1 MNTIDLLQIIY
12 DYFRRCA
19 EGNEDFRYYDE
30 YEATEYLEEVNEA
43 SGEELTFEEAFDV
56 RLPEDNEYLVYVIN
70 GAGEGKAYI
79 VDATENSYYTLKE
92 AVEYITQD
100 RWTLE
105 HDGEIVKA

>member
-1 MNTIDLLQIIY
+1 METIKLLQTIY

-43 SGEELTFEEAFDV
+43 SGEELNFEEAFGV
-56 RLPEDNEYLVYVIN
+56 RLPEDNEYLVYVVN

-79 VDATENSYYTLKE
+79 VDATEDSYYTLKE
-92 AVEYITQD
+92 AVEFITHD
-100 RWTLE
+100 RYTLDRNGDVE
-105 HDGEIVKA
+105 KI

>member
-1 MNTIDLLQIIY
+1 MNTINLLQTIY
-12 DYFRRCA
+12 DFFRTSA

-30 YEATEYLEEVNEA
+30 YEATDYLEEVNEA

-79 VDATENSYYTLKE
+79 VDATEDSYYTLRE
-92 AVEYITQD
+92 AVEYITHD
-100 RWTLE
+100 RYTL
-105 HDGEIVKA
+105 DRNGEIVKA